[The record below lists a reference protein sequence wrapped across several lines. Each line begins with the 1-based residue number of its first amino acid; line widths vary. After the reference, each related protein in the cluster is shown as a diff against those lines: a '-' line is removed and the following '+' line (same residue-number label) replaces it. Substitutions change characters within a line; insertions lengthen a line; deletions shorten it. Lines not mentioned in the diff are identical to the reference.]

1 MQHVSNAFSRA
12 NKQVHFGR
20 FYGEVRFDPVHSGNT
35 GFSFTDADILADSIT
50 ITHLCSSTDD
60 ITIGG
65 VFLGKM
71 EMTFTPDSPAGDKDL
86 DYFSKAM
93 ISLWYEIYAEGG
105 WESVKVGDYYVKST
119 MYQNGFIKL
128 TCYDG
133 MCLFDVPLDSYP
145 AGSIFRMTKQAVD
158 RVTMLTFDISLHLG
172 MIELEFQML
181 PNGTYQYSSYPVN
194 DMQTYRDVLYWIAQ
208 SVGGYFYVDRNGGL
222 MLVSYERFQDR
233 RVDAEVDYDERVA
246 GSSQIYDFLTG
257 YDGVQ
262 ITDIQKEEIVQ
273 DINQN
278 AEKIY
283 DLGENP
289 FYQYLDDQQKSYFM
303 SELKDIVTEEM
314 VIRPYKI
321 DMCSAPIYDVGDKIL
336 FTDGDWT
343 KFQETPTIIHSWTW
357 SKNRLTLEGF
367 GADRTKITSHSSS
380 SKIGTGSEKA
390 KTIEYYYIE
399 SFTQK
404 QLDNMVYSD
413 IELGTINFSANGE
426 TNFEVIAQSNPV
438 LVNSGGL
445 QSYSYEIEYYWLYD
459 GMEIH
464 QAYFDG
470 ADGIA
475 GHKIHTLPLFATAT
489 TPGLH
494 TLTLRARWL
503 NGQSSK
509 FEWRS
514 GEKNVTI
521 LLKGQNLG
529 KVETW
534 NGLIQISEGYERI
547 VPLTDIAELSETIEL
562 DFMSAMTAGTFSGT
576 YSRFDPT
583 TSVSTLTEQVD
594 LTIETPTP

>member
-1 MQHVSNAFSRA
+1 MQDVSNSFLRT
-12 NKQVHFGR
+12 NKRVHFGR

-35 GFSFTDADILADSIT
+35 GFSFTNEDILADSIT
-50 ITHLCSSTDD
+50 ITHLVSSTDD

-71 EMTFTPDSPAGDKDL
+71 EITFTPDSPAYEKDP

-93 ISLWYEIYAEGG
+93 ISLWYEIYAEDA

-119 MYQNGFIKL
+119 LYQNGFTKL

-145 AGSIFRMTKQAVD
+145 AGSLYRMTKQAVD

-172 MIELEFQML
+172 MIEIEFEML

-194 DMQTYRDVLYWIAQ
+194 DMETYRDVLYWIAQ

-222 MLVSYERFQDR
+222 QLVSYERFQDR

-262 ITDIQKEEIVQ
+262 ITDIQKEEVVQ
-273 DINQN
+273 DTNTDP
-278 AEKIY
+278 EKIY

-289 FYQYLDDQQKSYFM
+289 FYQYLTDQEKDYFL
-303 SELKDIVTEEM
+303 SQIKDIVTDEM

-321 DMCSAPIYDVGDKIL
+321 EMCSAPIFDVGDKVL

-343 KFQETPTIIHSWTW
+343 KFQHVPTIVHSWTW
-357 SKNRLTLEGF
+357 SKNRLTLEAF
-367 GADRTKITSHSSS
+367 GADRKKITSHSTS
-380 SKIGTGSEKA
+380 SKSGTGSEKA

-404 QLDNMVYSD
+404 QLDNMTLSD

-438 LVNSGGL
+438 FVNTGL
-445 QSYSYEIEYYWLYD
+445 QSNSYNIEYYWMYD

-464 QAYFDG
+464 QAYYDG
-470 ADGIA
+470 EDGIP

-503 NGQSSK
+503 SGSSSR
-509 FEWRS
+509 FDWIA

-534 NGLIQISEGYERI
+534 NGLIQISEGYQRI
-547 VPLTDIAELSETIEL
+547 VPLTDLSEINESFDL
-562 DFMSAMTAGTFSGT
+562 EFMSAIGETLSGN
-576 YSRFDPT
+576 YSNYAPST
-583 TSVSTLTEQVD
+583 NLSTLTEQVD
-594 LTIETPTP
+594 LTIENPT